1 MFYKLNFMTLEFA
14 YFLGGK
20 LMSLIKSKK
29 IWPAFFLI
37 AIILIINPG
46 IRNISQVLA
55 DEIDRDQLG
64 GQRKRF
70 FINIYSPVPSY
81 WSDI

>member
-14 YFLGGK
+14 YFLRGK

-37 AIILIINPG
+37 AIFLTL
-46 IRNISQVLA
+46 NISILENSQILT

>member
-37 AIILIINPG
+37 AIFLTL
-46 IRNISQVLA
+46 NISILENSQILT
-55 DEIDRDQLG
+55 DEIDREQLG

-70 FINIYSPVPSY
+70 FINTNSPVLSH

>member
-37 AIILIINPG
+37 AIFLTL
-46 IRNISQVLA
+46 NISILENSQILT

>member
-1 MFYKLNFMTLEFA
+1 
-14 YFLGGK
+14 
-20 LMSLIKSKK
+20 MSLVKSKK

-37 AIILIINPG
+37 AIFLTL
-46 IRNISQVLA
+46 NISILENSQILT
-55 DEIDRDQLG
+55 DEIDREQLG

-70 FINIYSPVPSY
+70 FINTNSPVLSN